1 MASVK
6 TNIILN
12 GINTVTSIVFP
23 VITFPYT
30 ARVLMPDGIGAVNF
44 LNSIISY
51 IVLLTSLGI
60 PMYAVKEVAKYRDD
74 IKLRNKVTT
83 EILILSSVLCL
94 IGYVAVWILAEFVPQ
109 IHKQQALFY
118 VLSLTIVFTAIGA
131 TWFYQGIEDF
141 KFITVRALI
150 IRTLSAACLFIF
162 VKTPSDLILYGWI
175 IVVSTVGNN
184 IINLIHLRK
193 HIDYKSIEWRTLKI
207 MRHLAPALQVFIL
220 NLIISLYIQ
229 LNSIMLGFMSGD
241 EAVGFF
247 TAGNKISHI
256 GLTLIS
262 SLGTV
267 LLPRCANLLQSGD
280 KEGFERV
287 IGKSLNVTLLLSL
300 PITIGL
306 MVLATPITLIFCGDD
321 FGPAIPVLLVTAP
334 VVIFVSLTNLIGIQV
349 LYPMDKVNLVIWS
362 VSGGAITNI
371 LFNILLI
378 PTYAA
383 FGAGISTLI
392 AEFSVMTLHMTL
404 GKTYLPFNMAKF
416 INWKIILSALIM
428 GILIWLSMFLTN
440 KMIVQLVVG
449 LVIGVSAYSCSLLF
463 FREPMITEILITLK
477 NKIVKH

>member
-6 TNIILN
+6 KNIFLN

-23 VITFPYT
+23 VITFPYA
-30 ARVLMPDGIGAVNF
+30 ARVLLPEGIGAVNF

-83 EILILSSVLCL
+83 EILILSTFLCL
-94 IGYVAVWILAEFVPQ
+94 CGYIAVWILAEFVPQ

-118 VLSLTIVFTAIGA
+118 VLSLTIIFTGIGA

-141 KFITVRALI
+141 KFITVRALV
-150 IRTLSAACLFIF
+150 IRTLAAVSLFIF
-162 VKTPSDLILYGWI
+162 VKSPSDLILYGWI
-175 IVVSTVGNN
+175 IVGSTVGNN

-193 HIDYKSIEWRTLKI
+193 HIDYKSIEWTKLQIK
-207 MRHLAPALQVFIL
+207 RHIVPALQVFIL

-229 LNSIMLGFMSGD
+229 LNSIMLGFLSGD

-256 GLTLIS
+256 GLTMIS

-280 KEGFERV
+280 KVGFQRV
-287 IGKSLNVTLLLSL
+287 ISKSLNVTLLLAL

-306 MVLATPITLIFCGDD
+306 MVLAGPITLIFCGDE
-321 FGPAIPVLLVTAP
+321 FGPAIPILLVTAS
-334 VVIFVSLTNLIGIQV
+334 VVIFVSLTNLMGIQV
-349 LYPMDKVNLVIWS
+349 LYPMDKVKIVIWS
-362 VSGGAITNI
+362 VTGGAIVNI
-371 LFNILLI
+371 LLNILLI
-378 PTYAA
+378 PHYGAL
-383 FGAGISTLI
+383 GAGIATLL
-392 AEFSVMTLHMTL
+392 AEFAVLALQVIM
-404 GKTYLPFNMAKF
+404 GRRYFPFSIDSFFNL
-416 INWKIILSALIM
+416 KIIMASLIM
-428 GILIWLSMFLTN
+428 GVLVWLSLQLTD
-440 KMIVQLVVG
+440 KIITQFIIGLFVG
-449 LVIGVSAYSCSLLF
+449 LVSYSAILLLL
-463 FREPMITEILITLK
+463 REKLFSEVIISLK
-477 NKIVKH
+477 NKLLHH